1 MEFLKKIFFMK
12 KLSSFLYGVS
22 LLSGTIIGVGFFALP
37 YITLKVGFWTILF
50 YFLILGSLVLLIHLF
65 FGELAL
71 ETPDLKRLP
80 GFAKLYLG
88 KRGEKMAFVA
98 SIFGIFGSL
107 LAYLIV
113 GGEFLKEIFA
123 PIFGGG
129 DLIWT
134 LVYFILGSLLVFF
147 DAKAITK
154 VEFFSLIGFFLV
166 LILLFLGAKD
176 LIKTQ
181 NLFLGRALPSNFFL
195 PYGPIL
201 FSLWGAS
208 LIPETEEVLS
218 ENKRLLKKVISVSIL
233 IAILIYL
240 FFIYLILGTCGNS
253 TTKSALLCIKDF
265 WGEKISLLTLFF
277 GFLTTFTS
285 FIALGLTLKKV
296 FWYDLKMPKNLAC
309 GISCFVPLILFLL
322 GFKDFISIISFIGA
336 VMLGIEGIL
345 ILMMYQKYL
354 KAQSSKLKAQKL
366 KLKIFLVYFLFL
378 VLALGVFGKIISL
391 ISK

>member
-1 MEFLKKIFFMK
+1 MK

-50 YFLILGSLVLLIHLF
+50 YFLILGSLILLIHLF

-134 LVYFILGSLLVFF
+134 LVYFILGSILVFF
-147 DAKAITK
+147 DVKAITK
-154 VEFFSLIGFFLV
+154 VEFFSVIGFFLV

-181 NLFLGRALPSNFFL
+181 NLFLGRVLPSNFFL

-336 VMLGIEGIL
+336 VMLGFEGIL

-354 KAQSSKLKAQKL
+354 KSQISNLKFQKL
-366 KLKIFLVYFLFL
+366 KLKISLVYFLFL